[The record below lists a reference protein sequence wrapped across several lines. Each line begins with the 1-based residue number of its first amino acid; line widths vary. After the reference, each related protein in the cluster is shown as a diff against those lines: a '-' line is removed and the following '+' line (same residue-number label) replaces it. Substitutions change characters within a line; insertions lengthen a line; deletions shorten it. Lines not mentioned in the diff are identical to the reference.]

1 MRRALRE
8 ILEVTDIALPSF
20 DDEAQLWGDASP
32 EETVGR
38 IAQLDVAEIVVKN
51 GSGEVLILSD
61 GVVSRIATPEV
72 DNICDTTGAGDSFNA
87 GYLAGRLVG
96 MAPQE
101 ACKLGQDLA
110 GEIISHFG
118 ALAPQQALMRFRSVV
133 GNHLA
138 KS

>member
-1 MRRALRE
+1 
-8 ILEVTDIALPSF
+8 
-20 DDEAQLWGDASP
+20 
-32 EETVGR
+32 
-38 IAQLDVAEIVVKN
+38 
-51 GSGEVLILSD
+51 
-61 GVVSRIATPEV
+61 
-72 DNICDTTGAGDSFNA
+72 
-87 GYLAGRLVG
+87 